1 MKKLKK
7 PQVILLQAVILV
19 AATSG
24 GRVFAQ
30 AFSTATGATLASE
43 SASIGALSISR
54 QTLSPTSSASAQAL
68 PRVFAP
74 TMPRTTYTRYPWK
87 TDITATV
94 FWVGEGSTAASSS
107 TNYGSSWDA
116 TWQQTYGGFDDP
128 DRRAEDFRPA
138 SFVPKQN
145 PFYVALPYNDCLN
158 STSTKKD
165 AAKVVP
171 WFRQL
176 FKKPG
181 QSVCR
186 DHWIAVRHGDRIC
199 YAQWSDCG
207 PFLTDDV
214 NYVFGDARPSNP
226 HNDSAG
232 LDISPSVRDYL
243 GFHSG
248 DKCDWRFVDVNEVPD
263 GPWKSYGQNNHFV
276 QNVGKEKDLVVS
288 RLEEL
293 RRQRDE
299 WFKKNGN
306 ASLIP
311 R

>member
-1 MKKLKK
+1 MMKKT
-7 PQVILLQAVILV
+7 QVIRAVVQSVIVIAASAGSHAV
-19 AATSG
+19 AQS
-24 GRVFAQ
+24 FN
-30 AFSTATGATLASE
+30 TATGATLASE

-54 QTLSPTSSASAQAL
+54 QTLSPSSSASAQAL

-74 TMPRTTYTRYPWK
+74 TLPRTTYTRYPWK

-94 FWVGEGSTAASSS
+94 FWVGEGSSAASST
-107 TNYGSSWDA
+107 TNYGSSWDVS
-116 TWQQTYGGFDDP
+116 WQTNYGGTDDP
-128 DRRAEDFRPA
+128 DRREEFRPA
-138 SFVPKQN
+138 AFVPKQN
-145 PFYVALPYNDCLN
+145 PFYVALPYNDCVN
-158 STSTKKD
+158 STATKKD

-207 PFLTDDV
+207 PFLTDDAS
-214 NYVFGDARPSNP
+214 YVFGDARPSNP
-226 HNDSAG
+226 HNDAAG
-232 LDISPSVRDYL
+232 VDISPSVRDYL
-243 GFHSG
+243 GFKSG
-248 DKCDWRFVDVNEVPD
+248 ERCDWRFVDVSEVPD
-263 GPWKSYGQNNHFV
+263 GPWKTFGQNNHFV
-276 QNVGKEKDLVVS
+276 QTTGKEKDLVAS

-306 ASLIP
+306 ASLMA

>member
-1 MKKLKK
+1 MMKKT
-7 PQVILLQAVILV
+7 QVIQAIVQSVIV
-19 AATSG
+19 IAAFVGSDAA
-24 GRVFAQ
+24 AQ
-30 AFSTATGATLASE
+30 SFNTATGATLASE

-54 QTLSPTSSASAQAL
+54 QTLSPSSSASAQAL

-74 TMPRTTYTRYPWK
+74 TLPRTTYTRYPWK

-94 FWVGEGSTAASSS
+94 FWVGEGSSAASST
-107 TNYGSSWDA
+107 TNYGSSWDV
-116 TWQQTYGGFDDP
+116 TWQQSYGGFDDP
-128 DRRAEDFRPA
+128 DRREEYRPA

-145 PFYVALPYNDCLN
+145 PFYVALPYNDCVN
-158 STSTKKD
+158 STATKKD

-171 WFRQL
+171 WFRQS

-207 PFLTDDV
+207 PFLTDDA

-226 HNDSAG
+226 HNDAAG

-243 GFHSG
+243 GFKSG
-248 DKCDWRFVDVNEVPD
+248 ERCDWRFVDVNEVPD
-263 GPWKSYGQNNHFV
+263 GPWKAWGANNHFV
-276 QNVGKEKDLVVS
+276 QNIGKEKDLVAS

-306 ASLIP
+306 ASLMA